1 MRILFATQIQM
12 PRTTPRKEAR
22 KRPVDDHLLLHSEQA
37 HLAAISS
44 FTELQNL
51 VGNGREERGNDY
63 PGPKGVEV

>member
-22 KRPVDDHLLLHSEQA
+22 KRPVDDHLLLHSD
-37 HLAAISS
+37 LAAISS